1 MDKISDEILEE
12 MLEDKINT
20 VEAEASEGK
29 GRFSA
34 TDYLMWAS
42 VVLIT
47 LGLTIAG
54 AFM

>member
-12 MLEDKINT
+12 KIDT
-20 VEAEASEGK
+20 VAAEAADGK

-34 TDYLMWAS
+34 KDYLIWAA
-42 VVLIT
+42 VVIIT

>member
-1 MDKISDEILEE
+1 MDKISDEILEA
-12 MLEDKINT
+12 KIDA
-20 VEAEASEGK
+20 VEAEASDGK

-34 TDYLMWAS
+34 KDYLIWVA
-42 VVLIT
+42 VILIT

>member
-12 MLEDKINT
+12 KINA
-20 VEAEASEGK
+20 VEAEASDGK

-34 TDYLMWAS
+34 KDYLIWAA